1 MGIFA
6 VFRLANDYAKAKK
19 LLLSKKIDK
28 EKIKKLVASMKEFI
42 DLLYEYK
49 DQLADLI
56 KQVKDVVAKLKLK
69 EKEE

>member
-1 MGIFA
+1 MGLFT

-28 EKIKKLVASMKEFI
+28 EKIKKLVTSMKEFI

-56 KQVKDVVAKLKLK
+56 KQVKDVVKKLK